1 MLSKDSSSKTEK
13 ELALQR
19 KKELERKQ
27 LVEMQ
32 AREEELLRSKVAAQ
46 RGRDS
51 RRGRRGGGRV
61 EYGRGGARGPPDGRR
76 GLPSEDF
83 HDLKLNGGS
92 KEGTG
97 NDPSSYKA
105 CQFYLHE
112 FKTTEPEARNP
123 VNNFVGERAEV
134 ITEIQ

>member
-1 MLSKDSSSKTEK
+1 MAESGMD
-13 ELALQR
+13 
-19 KKELERKQ
+19 
-27 LVEMQ
+27 
-32 AREEELLRSKVAAQ
+32 EEAPEVPLTV
-46 RGRDS
+46 
-51 RRGRRGGGRV
+51 V
-61 EYGRGGARGPPDGRR
+61 
-76 GLPSEDF
+76 EDF